1 VKRVFIDGSAGTTG
15 LRIRE
20 RLSTRADLELVV
32 LPDEVRKD
40 VSARRGALNSA
51 DVAFLCLPD
60 AAAVE
65 AAALVENP
73 DTVVIDTSTAHRVS
87 DGWEY
92 GFPELSGRRERIAGA
107 KRIANPGCHA
117 SGFIALVEP
126 LVRAGLIAPDARLCA
141 FSLTGYSGGGK
152 KMIAQYEEELCAPSG
167 DSGDLA
173 RPVSRDLFLGG
184 RQYALG
190 QSHKHLPEMAKI
202 CGLACAPCFS
212 PIVVPHYS
220 GMEVSVQLHGVG
232 VDAVKGCYR
241 EYYGEWKTENWKRG
255 LVRFVEDPSAAEN
268 GFLSSASLSGCDDME
283 VSVCGNDDRA
293 VLVARFDNLGKG
305 ASGAAIQNMNL
316 VLGVDERTGLVL

>member
-1 VKRVFIDGSAGTTG
+1 MKRVFIDGSAGTTG

-20 RLSTRADLELVV
+20 RLSSRADLELVV

-40 VSARRGALNSA
+40 VSARRDALNSC

-60 AAAVE
+60 AAAIE
-65 AAALVENP
+65 AVALVESPN
-73 DTVVIDTSTAHRVS
+73 TVIIDTSTAHRTS

-92 GFPELSGRRERIAGA
+92 GFPELAGRRAAIAKS

-126 LVRAGLIAPDARLCA
+126 LVRAGIVAKDEKLSA

-152 KMIAQYEEELCAPSG
+152 KMIAEYGEMGTGNGE
-167 DSGDLA
+167 
-173 RPVSRDLFLGG
+173 RDLLAGG

-190 QSHKHLPEMAKI
+190 QSHKHLPEMVKV
-202 CGLACAPCFS
+202 CGLASAPCFS
-212 PIVVPHYS
+212 PIVVPHYC
-220 GMEVSVQLHGVG
+220 GMEVTVPLF
-232 VDAVKGCYR
+232 DRDLATIKACYR
-241 EYYGEWKTENWKRG
+241 DYYQSG
-255 LVRFVEDPSAAEN
+255 LVSFADDPAAAEG
-268 GFLSSASLSGCDDME
+268 GFLSSAGLSGRDSLE
-283 VSVCGNDDRA
+283 VSAYGNGERV

-316 VLGVDERTGLVL
+316 VLGCAEDEGLVR